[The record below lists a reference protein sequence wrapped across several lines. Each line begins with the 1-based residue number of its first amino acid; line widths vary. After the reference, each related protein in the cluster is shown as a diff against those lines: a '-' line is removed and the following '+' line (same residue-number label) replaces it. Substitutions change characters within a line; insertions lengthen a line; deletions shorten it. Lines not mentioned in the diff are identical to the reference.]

1 MPHTTCNFITSSPQR
16 KPFLSTSRP
25 PSVLPLAG
33 SPGTCVPLALPDPKS
48 SLALTC
54 PGEQCQG
61 ASSARGRA
69 VPGGGR
75 LPGRASEDGPC
86 RGEADPLAATPS
98 SPPVGKG
105 KNSSGPRLT
114 YLEPQGKTKT
124 RTLESL
130 RPSVL
135 DAGNGSSFYG
145 SEASACSRSASRSS
159 MSSIPAEYRT
169 SPGGMPAD
177 IISSSVHSTWL
188 VTDAGPTT
196 VST

>member
-1 MPHTTCNFITSSPQR
+1 MPHTTYNFITSSPQR
-16 KPFLSTSRP
+16 KPFLSTSAP
-25 PSVLPLAG
+25 PQSFLWQAPRALASPWRCPTQSPHLP
-33 SPGTCVPLALPDPKS
+33 
-48 SLALTC
+48 SLAL
-54 PGEQCQG
+54 

-86 RGEADPLAATPS
+86 RGEADPLAATPG
-98 SPPVGKG
+98 SPPVGKS
-105 KNSSGPRLT
+105 KSSSGPRLT

-169 SPGGMPAD
+169 SPGGMPAA